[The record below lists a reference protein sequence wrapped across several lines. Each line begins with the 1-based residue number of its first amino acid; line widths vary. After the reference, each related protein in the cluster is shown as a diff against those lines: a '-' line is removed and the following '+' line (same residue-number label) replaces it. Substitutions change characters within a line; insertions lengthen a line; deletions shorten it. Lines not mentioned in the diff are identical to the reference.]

1 MKHTSGKGLALVAG
15 CLASTGALAILLQD
29 AIRSN
34 VWTLDHG
41 LIPLIMAIQIYTAHQ
56 FTVALQQRRLAA
68 VGFLLVA
75 VVSTWGVLNTS
86 ISKQSMVASETVAV
100 VADTNARR
108 ASTEKR
114 LASSLETLDDYRRQ
128 LAAECGSGAGGR
140 CKGKKETVQV
150 WSDAV
155 SGIQAELAAIGPA
168 KPVNARADKMAELIS
183 VLTGR
188 DQDAVK
194 RVLVLVEPF
203 TYTLIFELAALVCF
217 GYAFGGRQ
225 APANDNR
232 PAYQD
237 SAQTDFPPPPGARLP
252 EVKAIEPE
260 TNVIR
265 VWAERFEE
273 KYGRKPSVKELQAAF
288 PQESRTTVWRKS
300 KAA

>member
-114 LASSLETLDDYRRQ
+114 LASSLENLDDYRRQ

-217 GYAFGGRQ
+217 GYAFGSRQ
-225 APANDNR
+225 ISANDNR
-232 PAYQD
+232 PSYQD
-237 SAQTDFPPPPGARLP
+237 SAQTDFPPPPAARMP
-252 EVKAIEPE
+252 EVKAIASE

-265 VWAERFEE
+265 VWAEKFEA

-288 PQESRTTVWRKS
+288 EGVSRTTVWRKS